1 MLCRVTVPLGVVVHH
16 LAQRTVKRHEGLLV
30 HLDTCHDSGWCQKQL
45 WLWDE
50 RERERERE
58 IESESERQ
66 RQTKGDREREI
77 ERERDRE
84 RERERERKTYDL
96 KYDVISLAGGGQVAN
111 VLDLRCSLPS
121 GRRACNTIQP
131 QYSHKRAL
139 IEP

>member
-58 IESESERQ
+58 R
-66 RQTKGDREREI
+66 DRERER
-77 ERERDRE
+77 ETATDKRRQRERDRE
-84 RERERERKTYDL
+84 RER
-96 KYDVISLAGGGQVAN
+96 
-111 VLDLRCSLPS
+111 
-121 GRRACNTIQP
+121 
-131 QYSHKRAL
+131 
-139 IEP
+139 